1 MTLRTF
7 PSAAFPALPSIRLE
21 AASGWQDWNL
31 PGSVLS
37 LHKPQESGFIPNILM
52 NIRTVDRA
60 YDFAAYRAEIED
72 YSQGL
77 DQFRLVSDG
86 LHEVNGLQWQVV
98 EYAYIDEV
106 SGPLAQF
113 LAAAFVE
120 SGSVIFM
127 ISFTGTVGLLG
138 QAENLDYI
146 DIRDV
151 FRTVTIH
158 E

>member
-1 MTLRTF
+1 
-7 PSAAFPALPSIRLE
+7 
-21 AASGWQDWNL
+21 
-31 PGSVLS
+31 
-37 LHKPQESGFIPNILM
+37 M
-52 NIRTVDRA
+52 NIRTVDRS

-120 SGSVIFM
+120 SGPVIFM

-146 DIRDV
+146 DIRNV